1 MKELI
6 FMDKNRLEPIGGP
19 IGYLYNLYIELN
31 RIENKDVFW
40 LDDSKQKRHMKIK
53 KIFKKLPKFI
63 TKQYYKNKKK
73 NEIENIC
80 NKVFNQKEKKIQNY
94 SIENYDLIHF
104 HSTLDMFLEK
114 DLIKNYKG
122 KIAITSHS
130 PEVFHKELIEKIDKQ
145 KYLSN
150 KEYYDKLEII
160 DEYAFNRADYIIF
173 PCKDA
178 EEPYYHTWNKYEEI
192 KKKNNEKYRYIPTG
206 IQDINVRY
214 DKKFIRNKFNIP
226 ENAFLISYVGR
237 HNEIKGYDKL
247 KIIGNEII
255 NEYDNVYFLIAGK
268 ETPIKGLENNRWI
281 EVGWSDLPNEI
292 INASDLFIL
301 PNKET
306 YFDLIL
312 LQVLALG
319 KNILLTETGG
329 NKYFKK
335 FNSDGLFYYD
345 YENVN
350 QAIDIIKKLINSNVR
365 SNNKNRKI
373 FEENFTI
380 EKFAKDYINLINS
393 LI

>member
-19 IGYLYNLYIELN
+19 TGYLYNLYIEL
-31 RIENKDVFW
+31 EKMKNKDVFW
-40 LDDSKQKRHMKIK
+40 LDDPKQKRHMRMK
-53 KIFKKLPKFI
+53 KIFKRLPKTI
-63 TKQYYKNKKK
+63 TKQYYSYKKK
-73 NEIENIC
+73 NELDSIC
-80 NKVFNQKEKKIQNY
+80 NKVFNNEEKKSLNINL
-94 SIENYDLIHF
+94 EHYDIIHF
-104 HSTLDMFLEK
+104 HSTLDMFLNQ
-114 DLIKNYKG
+114 DLLKNYKG

-130 PEVFHKELIEKIDKQ
+130 PEVFYKELIDRIDKE
-145 KYLSN
+145 KYLAN
-150 KEYYDKLEII
+150 KSYYDKLEMI
-160 DEYAFNRADYIIF
+160 DEYSFNRADYIIF
-173 PCKDA
+173 PCEEA
-178 EEPYYHTWNKYEEI
+178 EEPYYHTWNKYDEI
-192 KKKNNEKYRYIPTG
+192 KKNNIKKFRYIPTG

-214 DKKFIRNKFNIP
+214 DNKFIRNKFNIP

-247 KIIGNEII
+247 KIIGREII

-268 ETPIKGLENNRWI
+268 ESPIKGLENNRWI

-292 INASDLFIL
+292 INSSDLFIL

-350 QAIDIIKKLINSNVR
+350 QAIDIIKKLINSNIR

-380 EKFAKDYINLINS
+380 EKFAKDYINLIDS